1 MMKRYLQFI
10 VLLIIEVTIETDS
23 EFDSHF
29 GYYIEHVW
37 KYPEYFP
44 ISQNHHQANTKIITF
59 KNPYVYSQTLYEQY
73 YFALFSNKN
82 PFTKIQL
89 KYNHLFDQYGKVDVK
104 YEENKAYQIS
114 KEKYN
119 SPIVM
124 SDFSSETPNTV
135 LLLIKSCYDNDDL
148 IFKVNS
154 ILSNET
160 AQSVKLNSNYQ

>member
-1 MMKRYLQFI
+1 M
-10 VLLIIEVTIETDS
+10 
-23 EFDSHF
+23 
-29 GYYIEHVW
+29 
-37 KYPEYFP
+37 
-44 ISQNHHQANTKIITF
+44 
-59 KNPYVYSQTLYEQY
+59 
-73 YFALFSNKN
+73 
-82 PFTKIQL
+82 

-148 IFKVNS
+148 VFKVNS

-160 AQSVKLNSNYQ
+160 AQSVKLNSNYQQIKFTMNSFLQIGIASENEIKFNCLFHLFT